1 MLNNG
6 TAIALFFVKFSGRW
20 SMNAKKKVLL
30 IDDDK
35 DFSQATRMILEKG
48 GYEVFLAEDGKAG
61 VAMAKEIGPDLA
73 IIDMMM
79 ETWSEG
85 FNVVSK
91 LKDTETTRDIPLI
104 MLSAVDLKG
113 PYETNEPPEDVP
125 RVNLVLNKPIQATE
139 LLRYVGNLIG

>member
-1 MLNNG
+1 MD
-6 TAIALFFVKFSGRW
+6 
-20 SMNAKKKVLL
+20 AKKKVLL

-35 DFSQATRMILEKG
+35 DFLMATKLILEKG

-61 VAMAKEIGPDLA
+61 VEMAKSVNPNLA

-91 LKDTETTRDIPLI
+91 LRTSDSGKQIPLI
-104 MLSAVDLKG
+104 MLSAVDLQG
-113 PYETNEPPEDVP
+113 PYQSFEPPEDLPTVD
-125 RVNLVLNKPIQATE
+125 LVLHKPIKADD
-139 LLRYVGNLIG
+139 LIKYVGQLINS